1 MWIGAWD
8 INHEGIYTWIETEK
22 EMEYSDWGRDWII
35 GHDRPTY
42 NCAFIG
48 SRSGGAKFYDSPCTT
63 SWFVP
68 LCEARLVV

>member
-8 INHEGIYTWIETEK
+8 INHEGNYTWIETAREL
-22 EMEYSDWGRDWII
+22 EYSDWGRDVV
-35 GHDRPTY
+35 GKTRPSY

-48 SRSGGAKFYDSPCTT
+48 SRSNGAKFYDSPCT

-68 LCEARLVV
+68 LCEAKLVV